1 MDIITNVIGTG
12 SVIFILAIIILTGI
26 FAFMG
31 IKKVNESHVMIVERL
46 GKFHKQLGPGINFI
60 IPGLDRIKTNIN
72 LYTTNVK
79 YNKEHTEIIV
89 EGGERDVARTR
100 TYEQVNLAP
109 NGQIN
114 MAEHLLDP
122 PELDAIT
129 SDNAIVHPDL
139 IMYFLIVEPQKAVY
153 NVANLNNSMME
164 LLNTLL
170 RQEVGKLDSD
180 AILTSRETIGIACK
194 EYLEKACEPWG
205 IRVTR
210 VEIQAIEFSRELQVK
225 LTAAREA
232 ELSRRAEVIAAKEVR
247 DKEILEAE
255 GKKQAE
261 ILTAEGSK
269 QSIILAAEAKKQQQ
283 VLVAEGK
290 FENDKLDAEGKFL
303 LSSRE
308 EEGKAK
314 GVAAMAAALQK
325 NPEGI
330 VALKALEAQMKVA
343 EHIGSSNNS
352 IIIPSETAGFFG
364 AIGSVKHVLSML
376 KDRESKT
383 SVMKESAS
391 VDETT

>member
-1 MDIITNVIGTG
+1 MDITNVIGTG
-12 SVIFILAIIILTGI
+12 SVIFILAIIILAVI

-31 IKKVNESHVMIVERL
+31 IKKVNESRVMIVERL
-46 GKFHKQLGPGINFI
+46 GKYHKQLSPGINFI
-60 IPGLDRIKTNIN
+60 IPGLDKIKTNIN

-79 YNKEHTEIIV
+79 YDKEHTEEITDA
-89 EGGERDVARTR
+89 GERDVSRTR
-100 TYEQVNLAP
+100 IYEQVNLAP

-114 MAEHLLDP
+114 MAEHVLDP

-205 IRVTR
+205 VRVTR
-210 VEIQAIEFSRELQVK
+210 VEIQAIEFSRDVQKK
-225 LTAAREA
+225 LTEAREA
-232 ELSRRAEVIAAKEVR
+232 ELTRRAQIVEAKEKR

-255 GKKQAE
+255 GSKQAQ
-261 ILTAEGSK
+261 ILKAEGIKASDVLK
-269 QSIILAAEAKKQQQ
+269 AEGEKKQQ

-290 FENDKLDAEGKFL
+290 FEKDKLEAEGKFL

-330 VALKALEAQMKVA
+330 VALKALEAQMTV
-343 EHIGSSNNS
+343 SSD
-352 IIIPSETAGFFG
+352 G
-364 AIGSVKHVLSML
+364 A
-376 KDRESKT
+376 T
-383 SVMKESAS
+383 S
-391 VDETT
+391 

>member
-12 SVIFILAIIILTGI
+12 SVIFILAIIILAVM

-31 IKKVNESHVMIVERL
+31 IKKVNESRVMIVERL
-46 GKFHKQLGPGINFI
+46 GKYHKQLGPGINFI

-72 LYTTNVK
+72 LYTTNVQ
-79 YNKEHTEIIV
+79 YNKEHTEQIT
-89 EGGERDVARTR
+89 EEGERDVSRTR

-109 NGQIN
+109 NSQIN
-114 MAEHLLDP
+114 MSEHVLDP

-205 IRVTR
+205 VRITR
-210 VEIQAIEFSRELQVK
+210 VEIQAIEFSRDVQKK
-225 LTAAREA
+225 LTEAREA
-232 ELSRRAEVIAAKEVR
+232 ELTRRAQVVQAKEER
-247 DKEILEAE
+247 DKAILMAEGTKQAEILEAE
-255 GKKQAE
+255 GA
-261 ILTAEGSK
+261 K
-269 QSIILAAEAKKQQQ
+269 QSQ
-283 VLVAEGK
+283 VLIAEGK
-290 FENDKLDAEGKFL
+290 FENDKLVAEGKFL

-343 EHIGSSNNS
+343 EHIGKSNNS
-352 IIIPSETAGFFG
+352 IIIPSETAGLFG
-364 AIGSVKHVLSML
+364 AIGSVKHVLAML
-376 KDRESKT
+376 KDKESKT
-383 SVMKESAS
+383 SDMEESVS

>member
-1 MDIITNVIGTG
+1 MDITNTIGTG
-12 SVIFILAIIILTGI
+12 SVIFVLAIIILAVI

-31 IKKVNESHVMIVERL
+31 IKKVNESRVMIVERL
-46 GKFHKQLGPGINFI
+46 GKYHKQLSPGINFI

-79 YNKEHTEIIV
+79 YDKEHTEEITDA
-89 EGGERDVARTR
+89 GERDVSRTR
-100 TYEQVNLAP
+100 IYEQVNLAP

-114 MAEHLLDP
+114 MAEHVLDP

-205 IRVTR
+205 VRVTR
-210 VEIQAIEFSRELQVK
+210 VEIQAIEFSRDVQKK
-225 LTAAREA
+225 LTEAREA
-232 ELSRRAEVIAAKEVR
+232 ELTRRAQIVEAKEKR

-255 GKKQAE
+255 GSKQAQ
-261 ILTAEGSK
+261 ILKAEGIKASDVLK
-269 QSIILAAEAKKQQQ
+269 AEGEKKQQ

-290 FENDKLDAEGKFL
+290 FEKDKLEAEGKFL

-330 VALKALEAQMKVA
+330 VALKALEAQMTVA
-343 EHIGSSNNS
+343 EHIGRSDNT
-352 IIIPSETAGFFG
+352 IIVPSETAGLFG

-376 KDRESKT
+376 KDKESKT
-383 SVMKESAS
+383 SVMKESVS

>member
-1 MDIITNVIGTG
+1 
-12 SVIFILAIIILTGI
+12 
-26 FAFMG
+26 
-31 IKKVNESHVMIVERL
+31 
-46 GKFHKQLGPGINFI
+46 
-60 IPGLDRIKTNIN
+60 
-72 LYTTNVK
+72 
-79 YNKEHTEIIV
+79 
-89 EGGERDVARTR
+89 
-100 TYEQVNLAP
+100 
-109 NGQIN
+109 
-114 MAEHLLDP
+114 
-122 PELDAIT
+122 
-129 SDNAIVHPDL
+129 
-139 IMYFLIVEPQKAVY
+139 
-153 NVANLNNSMME
+153 
-164 LLNTLL
+164 
-170 RQEVGKLDSD
+170 
-180 AILTSRETIGIACK
+180 
-194 EYLEKACEPWG
+194 PWG

-247 DKEILEAE
+247 DKAILEAE